1 MVAWRARWGAQE
13 ERAGRRSCTLLALR
27 TRGVED
33 SSVLISSTVYGWGGV
48 VLGLGPSCN
57 GGAAAAQHQGAMS
70 HCPRARDST
79 KSGLARP
86 RKSRSVQVGVGS

>member
-33 SSVLISSTVYGWGGV
+33 SSVLCMVGA
-48 VLGLGPSCN
+48 VLS
-57 GGAAAAQHQGAMS
+57 
-70 HCPRARDST
+70 
-79 KSGLARP
+79 
-86 RKSRSVQVGVGS
+86 